1 MLETNKFSVI
11 NIRRY
16 LNSDNPKL
24 GESRLLQVLSG
35 FSCPKNPDV
44 ERFLKK
50 SSIEFTKKNQSV
62 TYLVFDVSSMEL
74 VGYFTIAL
82 KPLTVRGETVSNTV
96 KKKLMRVSEL
106 DEQSQTYTM
115 SAYLIAQLGKNF
127 KNGAE
132 KKITGEELLEL
143 AWDIVEKM
151 QYMGGG
157 MVTFLEAENS
167 ERLLSFYQANRF
179 QTCGSR
185 HMSTKGEFV
194 EILVFTHFARIFKF
208 NRTPGIGKKKE
219 IFHEVKVSVGFE
231 LV

>member
-1 MLETNKFSVI
+1 MLETNRYSVI

-62 TYLVFDVSSMEL
+62 TYLVFDISSMVL
-74 VGYFTIAL
+74 VGYFTLAL

-96 KKKLMRVSEL
+96 KRKLLRVSEL
-106 DEQSQTYTM
+106 DDRSDTYTM

-127 KNGAE
+127 TNGAE
-132 KKITGEELLEL
+132 KKITGEELLVL
-143 AWDIVEKM
+143 AWDKIKEI
-151 QYMGGG
+151 QYLGGG
-157 MVTFLEAENS
+157 MVTFLEAEN
-167 ERLLSFYQANRF
+167 EEKLLSFYRGNRF
-179 QTCGSR
+179 SQFDTRQTALDTDEP
-185 HMSTKGEFV
+185 H
-194 EILVFTHFARIFKF
+194 
-208 NRTPGIGKKKE
+208 
-219 IFHEVKVSVGFE
+219 E
-231 LV
+231 LVQLLRLL

>member
-106 DEQSQTYTM
+106 DEQSQTYTL
-115 SAYLIAQLGKNF
+115 SPYAIAQLGKNF

-179 QTCGSR
+179 QTFDTRQTATDSEEP
-185 HMSTKGEFV
+185 H
-194 EILVFTHFARIFKF
+194 
-208 NRTPGIGKKKE
+208 
-219 IFHEVKVSVGFE
+219 E
-231 LV
+231 LVQLLRLLYIRMKEYTI

>member
-96 KKKLMRVSEL
+96 KKKLMRISEL

-179 QTCGSR
+179 QTFDTRQTVTDSEEP
-185 HMSTKGEFV
+185 H
-194 EILVFTHFARIFKF
+194 
-208 NRTPGIGKKKE
+208 
-219 IFHEVKVSVGFE
+219 E
-231 LV
+231 LVQLLRLL

>member
-179 QTCGSR
+179 QTDR
-185 HMSTKGEFV
+185 K
-194 EILVFTHFARIFKF
+194 
-208 NRTPGIGKKKE
+208 
-219 IFHEVKVSVGFE
+219 SV
-231 LV
+231 V

>member
-157 MVTFLEAENS
+157 MVTVLEAENS

-179 QTCGSR
+179 QTFDTRQTATDSEEP
-185 HMSTKGEFV
+185 H
-194 EILVFTHFARIFKF
+194 
-208 NRTPGIGKKKE
+208 
-219 IFHEVKVSVGFE
+219 E
-231 LV
+231 LVQLLRLL